1 MTDIKQQIAQA
12 EAKLARLKEKD
23 RKLEN
28 GQKIVIGGAV
38 LAEAKDNREFAI
50 QLVELLQSRVTRK
63 TDIDR
68 LSSVI
73 ERLNKQIKENNSYP
87 NQPTSEQAMYN
98 ELMPNKYSD

>member
-1 MTDIKQQIAQA
+1 MTDIKQQIAEA
-12 EAKLARLKEKD
+12 EARLARLKEKD

-63 TDIDR
+63 TDVDR

-87 NQPTSEQAMYN
+87 NQSTNEQAMYD
-98 ELMPNKYSD
+98 ELMPNKYSK